1 MFGRKIHLFT
11 IFGLKVGIDFT
22 WFFLA
27 ILVAW
32 SPSSAAI
39 SSPASGTS

>member
-11 IFGLKVGIDFT
+11 IFGFDVGIDFT

-27 ILVAW
+27 VLVTW
-32 SPSSAAI
+32 SLAN
-39 SSPASGTS
+39 G